1 MLHKT
6 MSDAKTSSVRLS
18 VRVKPRSS
26 RSKVL
31 GISGGELVVALR
43 AAPVDGA
50 ANAELEALLAQTFGL
65 PRRQVQLMRGAAS
78 KNKMVDLMDVTERD
92 IQMQLAQLEVLP

>member
-1 MLHKT
+1 MAQDSKANH
-6 MSDAKTSSVRLS
+6 ARIA

-31 GISGGELVVALR
+31 GTQAGELVLALR

-50 ANAELEALLAQTFGL
+50 ANEELEALVAGAFGL
-65 PRRQVQLMRGAAS
+65 PKKNVQIARGAAS
-78 KNKMVDLMDVTERD
+78 KHKMVELTGLSPEEVAER
-92 IQMQLAQLEVLP
+92 LRTFEVLP